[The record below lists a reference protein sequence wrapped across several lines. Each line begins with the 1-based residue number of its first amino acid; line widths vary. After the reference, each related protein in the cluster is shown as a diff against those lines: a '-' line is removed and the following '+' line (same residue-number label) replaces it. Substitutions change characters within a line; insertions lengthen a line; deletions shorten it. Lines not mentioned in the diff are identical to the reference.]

1 MKKIAVLFCTALA
14 LLFCS
19 CEKEEALHVD
29 PIEPKYNL
37 EDDPNDPVQHF
48 IYETYRDFGIVIITN
63 PTEAD
68 YAYNFTNKNRLN
80 LVAPPQDPEVIQAGL
95 AFIKKNFLDLYS
107 AEFKKKNMP
116 FTLVMAQSIVNE
128 SHGGSAAVDAYAS
141 SGMIAISNID
151 ENIGS
156 LSEEQAKAYKASINA
171 CFWSSYMGTVRNMF
185 SVPEEFYQVSGGESG
200 SEGDYSKYISVQK
213 YVLNW
218 DTSEYEPN
226 PDYKDPDPADWYK
239 LGFVNVV
246 DFTMTED
253 PDYPYYD
260 GYNYTTPNA
269 TEDLSLWT
277 NFIFATSSSEIATMG
292 QTYER
297 IQQKYEILKKAL
309 EDAGCDLSLITQ

>member
-14 LLFCS
+14 LLLGS

-29 PIEPKYNL
+29 PIGPQYNL

-48 IYETYRDFGIVIITN
+48 IYETYRDYGIVIITN

-68 YAYNFTNKNRLN
+68 YAYNFTNRNRLN

-95 AFIKKNFLDLYS
+95 DFIKKNFLDLYS
-107 AEFKKKNMP
+107 AEFKKENMP
-116 FTLVMAQSIVNE
+116 FTLVMAKSIVNE
-128 SHGGSAAVDAYAS
+128 SFGGSAPVDAYAS
-141 SGMIAISNID
+141 SGMIAVSHID

-156 LSEEQAKAYKASINA
+156 LSEEQAKAYKAAINA

-185 SVPEEFYQVSGGESG
+185 SVPKEFYQVSGGESG
-200 SEGDYSKYISVQK
+200 SEGDYGQHISVYKYIN
-213 YVLNW
+213 Y
-218 DTSEYEPN
+218 DTSTPN
-226 PDYKDPDPADWYK
+226 PDYKLPPDPANWYK
-239 LGFVNVV
+239 LGFVDIM
-246 DFTMTED
+246 DFYEYSD
-253 PDYPYYD
+253 PTWPDFDYYS
-260 GYNYTTPNA
+260 YTTPNP

-277 NFIFATSSSEIATMG
+277 NFIFATSSSEIETLC

>member
-14 LLFCS
+14 LLLGS

-29 PIEPKYNL
+29 PIGPQYNL

-48 IYETYRDFGIVIITN
+48 IYETYRDYGIVIITN

-80 LVAPPQDPEVIQAGL
+80 LVAPPQDPAVIQAGL

-107 AEFKKKNMP
+107 AEFKKQNMP
-116 FTLVMAQSIVNE
+116 FTLVMAKSIVNE

-141 SGMIAISNID
+141 TGMIAISHID

-156 LSEEQAKAYKASINA
+156 LSDEQAKAYKAAINA

-200 SEGDYSKYISVQK
+200 SEGDYGKYISVPR
-213 YVLNW
+213 YINY
-218 DTSEYEPN
+218 DTSTPN
-226 PDYKDPDPADWYK
+226 PDYKLPPDPAAWYK
-239 LGFVNVV
+239 LGFVDIM
-246 DFTMTED
+246 DFYESSD
-253 PDYPYYD
+253 PTFPDFDSYS
-260 GYNYTTPNA
+260 YTTPNP

-277 NFIFATSSSEIATMG
+277 NFIFATSSSEIETLC

>member
-14 LLFCS
+14 LLLGS

-29 PIEPKYNL
+29 PIGPKYNL
-37 EDDPNDPVQHF
+37 EDDPNDPIQHV
-48 IYETYRDFGIVIITN
+48 IYETYRDFGIVVITN

-80 LVAPPQDPEVIQAGL
+80 VVAPPQDPAVIQAGL

-107 AEFKKKNMP
+107 AEFKKQNMP
-116 FTLVMAQSIVNE
+116 FTLVMAKSIVNE

-141 SGMIAISNID
+141 TGMIAISHID

-156 LSEEQAKAYKASINA
+156 LSDEQAKAYKAAINA

-200 SEGDYSKYISVQK
+200 SEGDYGQYISVPR
-213 YVLNW
+213 YINY
-218 DTSEYEPN
+218 DTSTPN
-226 PDYKDPDPADWYK
+226 PDYKLPPDPADWYK
-239 LGFVNVV
+239 LGFVDIM
-246 DFTMTED
+246 DFYEYSD
-253 PDYPYYD
+253 PTWPDFDYYS
-260 GYNYTTPNA
+260 YTTPNA

-297 IQQKYEILKKAL
+297 IKQKYEILKKAL